1 MKKLKLVSLAIAMA
15 SAAPTFAGGLLT
27 NTNQHVAFNRM
38 MSREASIGIDGVYYN
53 PAGVVFMGEGHHLAI
68 NWQLAYQTRSIEN
81 DYALFK
87 NNVNNPITPRT
98 FKGKAFAPV
107 IPSFQYAYNKGRW
120 SLQASFALTGG
131 GGKCTFDNGLGSF
144 EKIVAETAMAA
155 CGLARTVD
163 NVLGNTLIQQGMLP
177 AGQNMEMFTSDQA
190 FGKTGKYSYNSYMHG
205 RQYYYGLSV
214 GAAYKFSD
222 NFSAF
227 AGVRGVY
234 ASTNYYGYVE
244 NIKVGNMPLYK
255 VLDPNKENAAN
266 IELSCDQSGIGFTP
280 IIGVDFKTGKWNF
293 SAKYEFKTRI
303 RLKNKSVNQAPSI
316 SALPDNLSRQMVGTL
331 TQVFT
336 NKGMTPEKAQAVA
349 TNTTQAVL
357 TNGDVLKTMAGLKT
371 QFDTELEEA
380 IGEYE
385 DGKKIAGDI
394 PAYLALGVGYS
405 PVNAVRVNVGF
416 HWFDDKHAT
425 SYNNRQEKLKR
436 GTLEYNAGVE
446 VDINKKI
453 TLSTGWQNTN
463 YGLPDENLD
472 TPASKR
478 YMDDKSFVVSSNS
491 VAFGGV
497 YHINKKMDL
506 NVAYFHTFYQ
516 HKKTSEN
523 VQLTAQ
529 KSFNYNSDYT
539 RNNNVFAVGLDINF

>member
-15 SAAPTFAGGLLT
+15 SATPSFAGGLLT

-53 PAGVVFMGEGHHLAI
+53 PAGVVFMGEGKHLAI

-81 DYALFK
+81 DYALFT
-87 NNVNNPITPRT
+87 NNVNNPTTPRE

-144 EKIVAETAMAA
+144 EKIVAETAIAA
-155 CGLARTVD
+155 CQLAGAVD
-163 NVLGNTLIQQGMLP
+163 QVASQYGVP
-177 AGQNMEMFTSDQA
+177 AVFSNDKY
-190 FGKTGKYSYNSYMHG
+190 FGKEGKYSYNSYMHG
-205 RQYYYGLSV
+205 RQYYYGLSI
-214 GAAYKFSD
+214 GAAYKIND
-222 NFSAF
+222 HLSAY

-234 ASTNYYGYVE
+234 ALTNYYGYVE
-244 NIKVGNMPLYK
+244 DIKVGNMPLYM
-255 VLDPNKENAAN
+255 VLDPTKEKAAN
-266 IELSCDQSGIGFTP
+266 IELSCDQSGLGFTP
-280 IIGVDFKTGKWNF
+280 MLGIDFKTGKWNF
-293 SAKYEFKTRI
+293 AAKYEFKTRM
-303 RLKNKSVNQAPSI
+303 RLKNKSVNQTPSI
-316 SALPDNLSRQMVGTL
+316 GNLPDNLRNAYIAGGV
-331 TQVFT
+331 
-336 NKGMTPEKAQAVA
+336 PEQAA
-349 TNTTQAVL
+349 DAILANSAIQGAM
-357 TNGDVLKTMAGLKT
+357 GQLKT
-371 QFDTELEEA
+371 QFDSKLEGA

-394 PAYLALGVGYS
+394 PAYLAVGVGYS
-405 PVNAVRVNVGF
+405 PVDAVRVNVGF
-416 HWFDDKHAT
+416 HWFDDKNAT
-425 SYNNRQEKLKR
+425 SYKNRNKELDR
-436 GTLEYNAGVE
+436 GTLEYNAGIE
-446 VDINKKI
+446 VDVNKKI

-478 YMDDKSFVVSSNS
+478 YMDDKSFVVGSNS